1 MIYNRQRRNHIH
13 SLALQC
19 ESEQFKFLSPV
30 AKLSAASIHRV
41 VQLKI
46 DSSLACLPA
55 DYGAGSLKAYE

>member
-1 MIYNRQRRNHIH
+1 
-13 SLALQC
+13 LQC